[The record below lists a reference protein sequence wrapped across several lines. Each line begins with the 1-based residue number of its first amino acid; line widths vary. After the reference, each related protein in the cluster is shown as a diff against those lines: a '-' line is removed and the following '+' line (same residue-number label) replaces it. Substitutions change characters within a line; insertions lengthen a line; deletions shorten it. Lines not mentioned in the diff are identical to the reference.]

1 MRIAQ
6 PAATEPLA
14 AAALALA
21 AATEPLAAATEPLAA
36 VAAAAHASLREG
48 D

>member
-14 AAALALA
+14 AAAEPLATA
-21 AATEPLAAATEPLAA
+21 AEPLAAL
-36 VAAAAHASLREG
+36 AAAAHASLREG